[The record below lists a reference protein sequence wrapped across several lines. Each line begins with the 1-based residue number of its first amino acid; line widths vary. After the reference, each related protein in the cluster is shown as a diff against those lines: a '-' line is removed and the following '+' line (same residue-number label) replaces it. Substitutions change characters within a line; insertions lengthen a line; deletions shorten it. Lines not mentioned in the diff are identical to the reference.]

1 MKTSTLKSRALAI
14 LASGA
19 LVATV
24 VVAAPANAAATG
36 PTCDAKT
43 PVQTCSGTTSDGALY
58 TMQVPSNWNGIA
70 LIYSHGYG
78 FIIDIPAGVPNVGG
92 SKVDNS
98 AYAGPDA
105 ASNAALVKAGYAIMG
120 SGFARQGWNIDSAVK
135 TNVELVGVFKK
146 QFPKVN
152 KVIAWGRSGGAFI
165 TQSLAEKYPTLVD
178 GVAMACPVLGTVE
191 AELDMALDFLW
202 GLKTFFDPTIKGG
215 NYSAGAAGAGEAI
228 TDLVK
233 MFTVIGKLQA
243 SISTNAWPDTSKAPD
258 SIKAIP
264 PRSALLLV
272 GLMAGI
278 PTKSTSFDSTT
289 GPEGALKLTWP
300 LAISPAMAIL
310 ENGAQGAALAILA
323 TYDLELQTGG
333 QFWDNTKTDYAA
345 RVADDAVVFNAALS
359 GGTAISGLLSYLSPL
374 NPAAPRSVGNP
385 AALAKLR
392 ALSSHSGKISVPT
405 VVLAGETDVVSPAG
419 NTQWLIDRYAEQSAA
434 EKAAAMKAMGSSFK
448 TPKNQLVVIWKTG
461 ASSYSKFTAA
471 GSPIPLVAS
480 DPNSNAHCN
489 YSAAQHLALI
499 NLTAAGVAKGSVN
512 YDGATRTIAR
522 KVMTGVIGPQRFP
535 ALQKF
540 YMGK

>member
-1 MKTSTLKSRALAI
+1 MKTSTMKSRWLAI
-14 LASGA
+14 LASAA

-36 PTCDAKT
+36 PTCDGKT

-58 TMQVPSNWNGIA
+58 TMQVPSNWNGTA

-78 FIIDIPAGVPNVGG
+78 FIIDIPAGVPVVGG

-105 ASNAALVKAGYAIMG
+105 ATDAALVKAGYAIMG

-146 QFPKVN
+146 QFPKVS
-152 KVIAWGRSGGAFI
+152 KVIAWGKSGGAFI

-178 GVAMACPVLGTVE
+178 GIALGCPVLGTVE

-300 LAISPAMAIL
+300 LAIAPAMAVL

-323 TYDLELQTGG
+323 THDLELQAGG
-333 QFWDNTKTDYAA
+333 AFYDNSKTDYAA
-345 RVADDAVVFNAALS
+345 RVADEAVTFNAALS
-359 GGTAISGLLSYLSPL
+359 GNTALNGLLSYLSPL
-374 NPAAPRSVGNP
+374 NPAAPRLIANQ

-392 ALSSHSGKISVPT
+392 ALSTHTGKISVPT

-434 EKAAAMKAMGSSFK
+434 EKAAARKADGGSFMA
-448 TPKNQLVVIWKTG
+448 PKNKLIVIWKTG
-461 ASSYSKFTAA
+461 SSSYSKFTAA

-489 YSAAQHLALI
+489 FSAAQHVALVKLAVQGA
-499 NLTAAGVAKGSVN
+499 TKGSVS
-512 YDGATRTIAR
+512 YDGATRTVAR

-535 ALQKF
+535 ALQKY

>member
-1 MKTSTLKSRALAI
+1 MKTSTMKSRSLAI
-14 LASGA
+14 LASAA

-36 PTCDAKT
+36 PTCDGKT

-58 TMQVPSNWNGIA
+58 KMQVPSDWNGTA

-78 FIIDIPAGVPNVGG
+78 FIIDIPAGVPVVGG

-105 ASNAALVKAGYAIMG
+105 ATDAALVKAGYAIMG

-146 QFPKVN
+146 QFPKVS
-152 KVIAWGRSGGAFI
+152 KVIAWGKSGGAFI

-178 GVAMACPVLGTVE
+178 GIALGCPVLGTVE

-300 LAISPAMAIL
+300 LAIAPAMAVL

-323 TYDLELQTGG
+323 THDLELQAGG
-333 QFWDNTKTDYAA
+333 AFYDNSKTDYAA
-345 RVADDAVVFNAALS
+345 RVADEAVTFNAALS
-359 GGTAISGLLSYLSPL
+359 GNTALNGLLSYLSPL
-374 NPAAPRSVGNP
+374 NPAAPRLTANQ

-392 ALSSHSGKISVPT
+392 ALSTHTGKISVPT

-434 EKAAAMKAMGSSFK
+434 EKAAARKADGGSFK
-448 TPKNQLVVIWKTG
+448 APKNKLIVIWKTG
-461 ASSYSKFTAA
+461 SSSYSKFTAA

-489 YSAAQHLALI
+489 FSAAQHVALVKLAVQGA
-499 NLTAAGVAKGSVN
+499 TKGSVS
-512 YDGATRTIAR
+512 YDGATRTVAR

>member
-1 MKTSTLKSRALAI
+1 MKTSTMKSRWLAI
-14 LASGA
+14 LASAA

-36 PTCDAKT
+36 PTCDGKT

-58 TMQVPSNWNGIA
+58 TMQVPSDWNGTA

-78 FIIDIPAGVPNVGG
+78 FIIDIPAGVPVVGG

-105 ASNAALVKAGYAIMG
+105 ATDAALVKAGYAIMG

-146 QFPKVN
+146 QFPKVS
-152 KVIAWGRSGGAFI
+152 KVIAWGKSGGAFI

-178 GVAMACPVLGTVE
+178 GIALGCPVLGTVE

-300 LAISPAMAIL
+300 LAIAPAMAVL

-323 TYDLELQTGG
+323 THDLELQAGG
-333 QFWDNTKTDYAA
+333 AFYDNSKTDYAA
-345 RVADDAVVFNAALS
+345 RVADEAVTFNAALS
-359 GGTAISGLLSYLSPL
+359 GNTALNGLLSYLSPL
-374 NPAAPRSVGNP
+374 NPAAPRLTANQ

-392 ALSSHSGKISVPT
+392 ALSTHTGKISVPT

-434 EKAAAMKAMGSSFK
+434 EKAAAIKADGGSFK
-448 TPKNQLVVIWKTG
+448 APKNKLIVIWKTG
-461 ASSYSKFTAA
+461 SSSYSKFTAA

-489 YSAAQHLALI
+489 FSAAQHVALVKLAVQGA
-499 NLTAAGVAKGSVN
+499 TKGSVS
-512 YDGATRTIAR
+512 YDGATRTVAR

>member
-1 MKTSTLKSRALAI
+1 MKTSTMKSRSLAI
-14 LASGA
+14 LASAA

-36 PTCDAKT
+36 PTCDGKT

-58 TMQVPSNWNGIA
+58 TMQVPSNWNGTA

-78 FIIDIPAGVPNVGG
+78 FIIDIPAGVPVVGG

-105 ASNAALVKAGYAIMG
+105 ATDAALVKAGYAIMG

-146 QFPKVN
+146 QFPKVS
-152 KVIAWGRSGGAFI
+152 KVIAWGKSGGAFI

-178 GVAMACPVLGTVE
+178 GIALGCPVLGTVE

-300 LAISPAMAIL
+300 LAIAPAMAVL

-323 TYDLELQTGG
+323 THDLELQAGG
-333 QFWDNTKTDYAA
+333 AFYDNSKTDYAA
-345 RVADDAVVFNAALS
+345 RVADEAVTFNAALS
-359 GGTAISGLLSYLSPL
+359 GNTALNGLLSYLSPL
-374 NPAAPRSVGNP
+374 NPAAPRLTANQ

-392 ALSSHSGKISVPT
+392 ALSTHTGKISVPT

-434 EKAAAMKAMGSSFK
+434 EKAAAMKADGGSFK
-448 TPKNQLVVIWKTG
+448 APKNKLIVIWKTG
-461 ASSYSKFTAA
+461 SSSYSKFTAA

-489 YSAAQHLALI
+489 FSAAQHVALVKLAVQGA
-499 NLTAAGVAKGSVN
+499 TKGSVS
-512 YDGATRTIAR
+512 YDGATRTVAR

>member
-1 MKTSTLKSRALAI
+1 MKTSTMKSRWLAI
-14 LASGA
+14 LASAA

-36 PTCDAKT
+36 PTCDGKT

-58 TMQVPSNWNGIA
+58 TMQVPSDWNGTA

-78 FIIDIPAGVPNVGG
+78 FIIDIPAGVPVVGG

-105 ASNAALVKAGYAIMG
+105 ASNDALVKAGYAIMG

-146 QFPKVN
+146 QFPKVS
-152 KVIAWGRSGGAFI
+152 KVIAWGKSGGAFI

-178 GVAMACPVLGTVE
+178 GIALGCPVLGTVE

-300 LAISPAMAIL
+300 LAIAPAMAVL

-323 TYDLELQTGG
+323 THDLELQAGG
-333 QFWDNTKTDYAA
+333 AFYDNSKTDYAA
-345 RVADDAVVFNAALS
+345 RVADEAVTFNAALS
-359 GGTAISGLLSYLSPL
+359 GNTALNGLLSYLSPL
-374 NPAAPRSVGNP
+374 NPAAPRLTANQ

-392 ALSSHSGKISVPT
+392 ALSTHTGKISVPT

-434 EKAAAMKAMGSSFK
+434 EKAAARKADGGSFK
-448 TPKNQLVVIWKTG
+448 APKNKLIVIWKTG
-461 ASSYSKFTAA
+461 SSSYSKFTAA

-489 YSAAQHLALI
+489 FSAAQHVALVKLAVQGA
-499 NLTAAGVAKGSVN
+499 TKGSVS
-512 YDGATRTIAR
+512 YDGATRTVAR

>member
-1 MKTSTLKSRALAI
+1 MKTSTMKSRWLAI
-14 LASGA
+14 LASAA

-36 PTCDAKT
+36 PTCDGKT

-58 TMQVPSNWNGIA
+58 TMQVPSDWNGTA

-78 FIIDIPAGVPNVGG
+78 FIIDIPAGVPVVGG

-105 ASNAALVKAGYAIMG
+105 ATDAALVKAGYAIMG

-146 QFPKVN
+146 QFPKVS
-152 KVIAWGRSGGAFI
+152 KVIAWGKSGGAFI

-178 GVAMACPVLGTVE
+178 GIALGCPVLGTVE

-300 LAISPAMAIL
+300 LAIAPAMAVL

-323 TYDLELQTGG
+323 THDLELQAGG
-333 QFWDNTKTDYAA
+333 AFYDNSKTDYAA
-345 RVADDAVVFNAALS
+345 RVADEAVTFNAALS
-359 GGTAISGLLSYLSPL
+359 GNTALNGLLSYLSPL
-374 NPAAPRSVGNP
+374 NPAAPRLTANQ

-392 ALSSHSGKISVPT
+392 ALSTHTGKISVPT

-434 EKAAAMKAMGSSFK
+434 EKAAARKADGGSFK
-448 TPKNQLVVIWKTG
+448 APKNKLIVIWKTG
-461 ASSYSKFTAA
+461 SSTYSKFTAA

-489 YSAAQHLALI
+489 FSAAQHVALVKLAVQGA
-499 NLTAAGVAKGSVN
+499 TKGSVS
-512 YDGATRTIAR
+512 YDGATRTVAR

>member
-1 MKTSTLKSRALAI
+1 MKTSTMKSRWLAI
-14 LASGA
+14 LASAA

-36 PTCDAKT
+36 PTCDGKT

-58 TMQVPSNWNGIA
+58 TMQVPSDWNGTA

-78 FIIDIPAGVPNVGG
+78 FIIDIPAGVPVVGG

-105 ASNAALVKAGYAIMG
+105 ATDAALVKAGYAIMG

-146 QFPKVN
+146 QFPKVS
-152 KVIAWGRSGGAFI
+152 KVIAWGKSGGAFI

-178 GVAMACPVLGTVE
+178 GIALGCPVLGTVE

-300 LAISPAMAIL
+300 LAIAPAMAVL

-323 TYDLELQTGG
+323 THDLELQAGG
-333 QFWDNTKTDYAA
+333 AFYDNSKTDYAA
-345 RVADDAVVFNAALS
+345 RVADEAVTFNAALS
-359 GGTAISGLLSYLSPL
+359 GNTALNGLLSYLSPL
-374 NPAAPRSVGNP
+374 NPAAPRLTANQ

-392 ALSSHSGKISVPT
+392 ALSTHTGKISVPT

-434 EKAAAMKAMGSSFK
+434 EKAAARKADGGSFK
-448 TPKNQLVVIWKTG
+448 APKNKLIVIWKTG
-461 ASSYSKFTAA
+461 SSSYSKFTAA
-471 GSPIPLVAS
+471 GSPISLVAS

-489 YSAAQHLALI
+489 FSAAQHVALVKLAVQGA
-499 NLTAAGVAKGSVN
+499 TKGSVS
-512 YDGATRTIAR
+512 YDGATRTVAR

>member
-1 MKTSTLKSRALAI
+1 MKSRSLAI
-14 LASGA
+14 LASAA

-36 PTCDAKT
+36 PTCDGKT

-58 TMQVPSNWNGIA
+58 TMQVPSNWNGTA

-78 FIIDIPAGVPNVGG
+78 FIIDIPAGVPVVGG

-105 ASNAALVKAGYAIMG
+105 ATDAALVKAGYAIMG

-146 QFPKVN
+146 QFPKVS
-152 KVIAWGRSGGAFI
+152 KVIAWGKSGGAFI

-178 GVAMACPVLGTVE
+178 GIALGCPVLGTVE

-300 LAISPAMAIL
+300 LAIAPAMAVL

-323 TYDLELQTGG
+323 THDLELQAGG
-333 QFWDNTKTDYAA
+333 AFYDNSKTDYAA
-345 RVADDAVVFNAALS
+345 RVADEAVTFNAALS
-359 GGTAISGLLSYLSPL
+359 GNTALNGLLSYLSPL
-374 NPAAPRSVGNP
+374 NPAAPRLTANQ

-392 ALSSHSGKISVPT
+392 ALSTHTGKISVPT

-434 EKAAAMKAMGSSFK
+434 EKAAAIKADGGSFK
-448 TPKNQLVVIWKTG
+448 APKNKLIVIWKTG
-461 ASSYSKFTAA
+461 SSSYSKFTAA

-489 YSAAQHLALI
+489 FSAAQHVALVKLAVQGA
-499 NLTAAGVAKGSVN
+499 TKGSVS
-512 YDGATRTIAR
+512 YDGATRTVAR

>member
-1 MKTSTLKSRALAI
+1 MKTSTMKSRWLAI
-14 LASGA
+14 LASAA

-36 PTCDAKT
+36 PTCDGKT

-58 TMQVPSNWNGIA
+58 KMQVPSDWNGTA

-78 FIIDIPAGVPNVGG
+78 FIIDIPAGVPVVGG

-105 ASNAALVKAGYAIMG
+105 ATDAALVKAGYAIMG

-146 QFPKVN
+146 QFPKVS
-152 KVIAWGRSGGAFI
+152 KVIAWGKSGGAFI

-178 GVAMACPVLGTVE
+178 GIALGCPVLGTVE

-264 PRSALLLV
+264 PRSVLLLV

-300 LAISPAMAIL
+300 LAIAPAMAVL

-323 TYDLELQTGG
+323 THDLELQAGG
-333 QFWDNTKTDYAA
+333 AFYDNSKTDYAA
-345 RVADDAVVFNAALS
+345 RVADEAVTFNAALS
-359 GGTAISGLLSYLSPL
+359 GNTALNGLLSYLSPL
-374 NPAAPRSVGNP
+374 NPAAPRLTANQ

-392 ALSSHSGKISVPT
+392 ALSTHTGKISVPT

-434 EKAAAMKAMGSSFK
+434 EKAAARKADGGSFK
-448 TPKNQLVVIWKTG
+448 APKNKLIVIWKTG
-461 ASSYSKFTAA
+461 SSSYSKFTAA

-489 YSAAQHLALI
+489 FSAAQHVALVKLAVQGA
-499 NLTAAGVAKGSVN
+499 TKGSVS
-512 YDGATRTIAR
+512 YDGATRTVAR

>member
-1 MKTSTLKSRALAI
+1 MKTSTMKSRWLAI
-14 LASGA
+14 LASAA

-36 PTCDAKT
+36 PTCDGKT

-58 TMQVPSNWNGIA
+58 TMQVPSDWNGTA

-78 FIIDIPAGVPNVGG
+78 FIIDIPAGVPVVGG

-105 ASNAALVKAGYAIMG
+105 ATDAALVKAGYAIMG

-146 QFPKVN
+146 QFPKVS
-152 KVIAWGRSGGAFI
+152 KVIAWGKSGGAFI

-178 GVAMACPVLGTVE
+178 GIALGCPVLGTVE

-300 LAISPAMAIL
+300 LAISPAMAVL

-323 TYDLELQTGG
+323 TYDLELQAGG
-333 QFWDNTKTDYAA
+333 AFYDNSKTDYAA
-345 RVADDAVVFNAALS
+345 RVADEAVTFNAALS
-359 GGTAISGLLSYLSPL
+359 GNTALNGLLSYLSPL
-374 NPAAPRSVGNP
+374 NPAAPRLTANQ

-392 ALSSHSGKISVPT
+392 ALSTHTGKISVPT

-434 EKAAAMKAMGSSFK
+434 EKAAARKADGGSFK
-448 TPKNQLVVIWKTG
+448 APKNKLIVIWKTG
-461 ASSYSKFTAA
+461 SSSYSKFTAA

-489 YSAAQHLALI
+489 FSAAQHVALVKLAVQGA
-499 NLTAAGVAKGSVN
+499 TKGSVS
-512 YDGATRTIAR
+512 YDGATRTVAR

>member
-1 MKTSTLKSRALAI
+1 MKTSTMKSRSLAI
-14 LASGA
+14 LASAA

-36 PTCDAKT
+36 PTCDGKT

-58 TMQVPSNWNGIA
+58 TMQVPSDWNGTA

-78 FIIDIPAGVPNVGG
+78 FIIDIPAGVPVVGG

-105 ASNAALVKAGYAIMG
+105 ATDAALVKAGYAIMG

-146 QFPKVN
+146 QFPKVS
-152 KVIAWGRSGGAFI
+152 KVIAWGKSGGAFI

-178 GVAMACPVLGTVE
+178 GIALGCPVLGTVE

-300 LAISPAMAIL
+300 LAIAPAMAVL

-323 TYDLELQTGG
+323 THDLELQAGG
-333 QFWDNTKTDYAA
+333 AFYDNSKTDYAA
-345 RVADDAVVFNAALS
+345 RVADEAVTFNAALS
-359 GGTAISGLLSYLSPL
+359 GNTALNGLLSYLSPL
-374 NPAAPRSVGNP
+374 NPAAPRLTANQ

-392 ALSSHSGKISVPT
+392 ALSTHTGKISVPT

-434 EKAAAMKAMGSSFK
+434 EKAAALKADGGSFK
-448 TPKNQLVVIWKTG
+448 APKNKLIVIWKTG
-461 ASSYSKFTAA
+461 SSSYSKFTAA

-489 YSAAQHLALI
+489 FSAAQHVALVKLAVQGA
-499 NLTAAGVAKGSVN
+499 TKGSVS
-512 YDGATRTIAR
+512 YDGATRTVAR

>member
-1 MKTSTLKSRALAI
+1 MKTSTMKSRWLAI
-14 LASGA
+14 LASAA

-36 PTCDAKT
+36 PTCDGKT

-58 TMQVPSNWNGIA
+58 TMQVPSDWNGTA

-78 FIIDIPAGVPNVGG
+78 FIIDIPAGVPVVGG

-105 ASNAALVKAGYAIMG
+105 ATDAALVKAGYAIMG

-146 QFPKVN
+146 QFPKVS
-152 KVIAWGRSGGAFI
+152 KVIAWGKSGGAFI

-178 GVAMACPVLGTVE
+178 GIALGCPVLGTVE

-300 LAISPAMAIL
+300 LAIAPAMAVL

-323 TYDLELQTGG
+323 THDLELQAGG
-333 QFWDNTKTDYAA
+333 AFYDNSKTDYAA
-345 RVADDAVVFNAALS
+345 RVADEAVTFNAALS
-359 GGTAISGLLSYLSPL
+359 GNTALNGLLSYLSPL
-374 NPAAPRSVGNP
+374 NPAAPRLTANQ

-392 ALSSHSGKISVPT
+392 ALSTHTGKISVPT

-434 EKAAAMKAMGSSFK
+434 EKAAARKADGGSFK
-448 TPKNQLVVIWKTG
+448 APKNKLIVIWKTG
-461 ASSYSKFTAA
+461 SSSYSKFTAD

-489 YSAAQHLALI
+489 FSAAQHVALVKLAVQGA
-499 NLTAAGVAKGSVN
+499 TKGSVS
-512 YDGATRTIAR
+512 YDGATRTVAR

>member
-1 MKTSTLKSRALAI
+1 MKTSTMKSRWLAI
-14 LASGA
+14 LASAA

-36 PTCDAKT
+36 PTCDGKT

-58 TMQVPSNWNGIA
+58 KMQVPSDWNGTA

-78 FIIDIPAGVPNVGG
+78 FIIDIPAGVPVVGG

-105 ASNAALVKAGYAIMG
+105 ATDAALVKAGYAIMG

-146 QFPKVN
+146 QFPKVS
-152 KVIAWGRSGGAFI
+152 KVIAWGKSGGAFI

-178 GVAMACPVLGTVE
+178 GIALGCPVLGTVE

-300 LAISPAMAIL
+300 LAIAPAMAVL

-323 TYDLELQTGG
+323 THDLELQAGG
-333 QFWDNTKTDYAA
+333 AFYDNSKTDYAA
-345 RVADDAVVFNAALS
+345 RVADEAVTFNAALS
-359 GGTAISGLLSYLSPL
+359 GNTALNGLLSYLSPL
-374 NPAAPRSVGNP
+374 NPAAPRLTANQ

-392 ALSSHSGKISVPT
+392 ALSTHTGKISVPT

-434 EKAAAMKAMGSSFK
+434 EKAAARKADGGSFK
-448 TPKNQLVVIWKTG
+448 APKNKLIVIWKTG
-461 ASSYSKFTAA
+461 SSTYSKFTAA

-489 YSAAQHLALI
+489 FSAAQHVALVKLAVQGA
-499 NLTAAGVAKGSVN
+499 TKGSVS
-512 YDGATRTIAR
+512 YDGATRTVAR

>member
-1 MKTSTLKSRALAI
+1 MKTSTMKSRWLAI
-14 LASGA
+14 LASAA

-36 PTCDAKT
+36 PTCDGKT

-58 TMQVPSNWNGIA
+58 KMQVPSDWNGTA

-78 FIIDIPAGVPNVGG
+78 FIIDIPAGVPVVGG

-105 ASNAALVKAGYAIMG
+105 ATDAALVKAGYAIMG

-146 QFPKVN
+146 QFPKVS
-152 KVIAWGRSGGAFI
+152 KVIAWGKSGGAFI

-178 GVAMACPVLGTVE
+178 GIALGCPVLGTVE

-300 LAISPAMAIL
+300 LAIAPAMAVL

-323 TYDLELQTGG
+323 THDLELQAGG
-333 QFWDNTKTDYAA
+333 AFYDNSKTDYAA
-345 RVADDAVVFNAALS
+345 RVADEAVTFNAALS
-359 GGTAISGLLSYLSPL
+359 GNTALNGLLSYLSPL
-374 NPAAPRSVGNP
+374 NPAAPRLTANQ

-392 ALSSHSGKISVPT
+392 ALSTHTGKISVPT

-434 EKAAAMKAMGSSFK
+434 EKAAARKADGGSFK
-448 TPKNQLVVIWKTG
+448 APKNKLIVIWKTG
-461 ASSYSKFTAA
+461 SSSYSKFTAA

-489 YSAAQHLALI
+489 FSAAQHVALVKLAVQGA
-499 NLTAAGVAKGSVN
+499 TKGSVS
-512 YDGATRTIAR
+512 YDGATRTVAR

>member
-1 MKTSTLKSRALAI
+1 MKSRWLAI
-14 LASGA
+14 LASAA

-36 PTCDAKT
+36 PTCDGKT

-58 TMQVPSNWNGIA
+58 TMQVPSDWNGTA

-78 FIIDIPAGVPNVGG
+78 FIIDIPAGVPVVGG

-105 ASNAALVKAGYAIMG
+105 ATDAALVKAGYAIMG

-146 QFPKVN
+146 QFPKVS
-152 KVIAWGRSGGAFI
+152 KVIAWGKSGGAFI

-178 GVAMACPVLGTVE
+178 GIALGCPVLGTVE

-300 LAISPAMAIL
+300 LAIAPAMAVL

-323 TYDLELQTGG
+323 THDLELQAGG
-333 QFWDNTKTDYAA
+333 AFYDNSKTDYAA
-345 RVADDAVVFNAALS
+345 RVADEAVTFNAALS
-359 GGTAISGLLSYLSPL
+359 GNTALNGLLSYLSPL
-374 NPAAPRSVGNP
+374 NPAAPRLTANQ

-392 ALSSHSGKISVPT
+392 ALSTHTGKISVPT

-434 EKAAAMKAMGSSFK
+434 EKAAARKADGGSFK
-448 TPKNQLVVIWKTG
+448 APKNKLIVIWKTG
-461 ASSYSKFTAA
+461 SSSYSKFTAA

-489 YSAAQHLALI
+489 FSAAQHVALVKLAVQGA
-499 NLTAAGVAKGSVN
+499 TKGSVS
-512 YDGATRTIAR
+512 YDGATRTVAR

>member
-1 MKTSTLKSRALAI
+1 MKTSTMKSRWLAI
-14 LASGA
+14 LASAA

-36 PTCDAKT
+36 PTCDGKT

-58 TMQVPSNWNGIA
+58 TMQVPSNWNGTA

-78 FIIDIPAGVPNVGG
+78 FIIDIPAGVPVVGG

-105 ASNAALVKAGYAIMG
+105 ATDAALVKAGYAIMG

-146 QFPKVN
+146 QFPKVS
-152 KVIAWGRSGGAFI
+152 KVIAWGKSGGAFI

-178 GVAMACPVLGTVE
+178 GIALGCPVLGTVE

-300 LAISPAMAIL
+300 LAIAPAMAVL

-323 TYDLELQTGG
+323 THDLELQAGG
-333 QFWDNTKTDYAA
+333 AFYDNSKTDYAA
-345 RVADDAVVFNAALS
+345 RVADEAVTFNAALS
-359 GGTAISGLLSYLSPL
+359 GNTALNGLLSYLSPL
-374 NPAAPRSVGNP
+374 NPAAPRLTANQ

-392 ALSSHSGKISVPT
+392 ALSTHTGKISVPT

-434 EKAAAMKAMGSSFK
+434 EKAAARKADGGSFK
-448 TPKNQLVVIWKTG
+448 APKNKLIVIWKTG
-461 ASSYSKFTAA
+461 SSSYSKFTAA

-489 YSAAQHLALI
+489 FSAAQHVALVKLAVQGA
-499 NLTAAGVAKGSVN
+499 TKGSVS
-512 YDGATRTIAR
+512 YDGATRTVAR

>member
-1 MKTSTLKSRALAI
+1 MKSRWLAI
-14 LASGA
+14 LASAA

-36 PTCDAKT
+36 PTCDGKT

-58 TMQVPSNWNGIA
+58 KMQVPSVWNGTA

-78 FIIDIPAGVPNVGG
+78 FIIDIPAGVPVVGG

-105 ASNAALVKAGYAIMG
+105 ATDAALVKAGYAIMG

-146 QFPKVN
+146 QFPKVS
-152 KVIAWGRSGGAFI
+152 KVIAWGKSGGAFI

-178 GVAMACPVLGTVE
+178 GIALGCPVLGTVE

-300 LAISPAMAIL
+300 LAIAPAMAVL

-323 TYDLELQTGG
+323 THDLELQAGG
-333 QFWDNTKTDYAA
+333 AFYDNSKTDYAA
-345 RVADDAVVFNAALS
+345 RVADEAVTFNAALS
-359 GGTAISGLLSYLSPL
+359 GNTALNGLLSYLSPL
-374 NPAAPRSVGNP
+374 NPAAPRLTANQ

-392 ALSSHSGKISVPT
+392 ALSTHTGKISVPT

-434 EKAAAMKAMGSSFK
+434 EKAAARKADGGSFK
-448 TPKNQLVVIWKTG
+448 APKNKLIVIWKTG
-461 ASSYSKFTAA
+461 SSSYSKFTAA

-489 YSAAQHLALI
+489 FSAAQHVALVKLAVQGA
-499 NLTAAGVAKGSVN
+499 TKGSVS
-512 YDGATRTIAR
+512 YDGATRTVAR

>member
-1 MKTSTLKSRALAI
+1 MKTSTMKSRWLAI
-14 LASGA
+14 LASAA

-36 PTCDAKT
+36 PTCDGKT

-58 TMQVPSNWNGIA
+58 KMQVPSDWNGTA

-78 FIIDIPAGVPNVGG
+78 FIIDIPAGVPVVGG

-105 ASNAALVKAGYAIMG
+105 ATDAALVKAGYAIMG

-146 QFPKVN
+146 QFPKVS
-152 KVIAWGRSGGAFI
+152 KVIAWGKSGGAFI

-178 GVAMACPVLGTVE
+178 GIALGCPVLGTVE

-300 LAISPAMAIL
+300 LAIAPAMAVL

-323 TYDLELQTGG
+323 TYDLELQAGG
-333 QFWDNTKTDYAA
+333 AFYDNSKTDYAA
-345 RVADDAVVFNAALS
+345 RVADEAVTFNAALS
-359 GGTAISGLLSYLSPL
+359 GNTALNGLLSYLSPL
-374 NPAAPRSVGNP
+374 NPAAPRLTANQ

-392 ALSSHSGKISVPT
+392 ALSTHTGKISVPT

-434 EKAAAMKAMGSSFK
+434 EKAAARKADGGSFK
-448 TPKNQLVVIWKTG
+448 APKNKLIVIWKTG
-461 ASSYSKFTAA
+461 SSSYSKFTAA

-489 YSAAQHLALI
+489 FSAAQHVALVKLAVQGA
-499 NLTAAGVAKGSVN
+499 TKGSVS
-512 YDGATRTIAR
+512 YDGATRTVAR

>member
-1 MKTSTLKSRALAI
+1 MKTSTMKSRSLAI
-14 LASGA
+14 LASAA

-36 PTCDAKT
+36 PTCDGKT

-58 TMQVPSNWNGIA
+58 TMQVPSDWNGTA

-78 FIIDIPAGVPNVGG
+78 FIIDIPAGVPVVGG

-105 ASNAALVKAGYAIMG
+105 ATDAALVKAGYAIMG

-146 QFPKVN
+146 QFPKVS
-152 KVIAWGRSGGAFI
+152 KVIAWGKSGGAFI

-178 GVAMACPVLGTVE
+178 GIALGCPVLGTVE

-300 LAISPAMAIL
+300 LAIAPAMAVL

-323 TYDLELQTGG
+323 THDLELQAGG
-333 QFWDNTKTDYAA
+333 AFYDNSKTDYAA
-345 RVADDAVVFNAALS
+345 RVADEAVTFNAALS
-359 GGTAISGLLSYLSPL
+359 GNTALNGLLSYLSPL
-374 NPAAPRSVGNP
+374 NPAAPRLTANQ

-392 ALSSHSGKISVPT
+392 ALSTHTGKISVPT

-434 EKAAAMKAMGSSFK
+434 EKAAARKADGGSFK
-448 TPKNQLVVIWKTG
+448 APKNKLIVIWKTG
-461 ASSYSKFTAA
+461 SSSYSKFTAA

-489 YSAAQHLALI
+489 FSAAQHVALVKLAVQGA
-499 NLTAAGVAKGSVN
+499 TKGSVS
-512 YDGATRTIAR
+512 YDGATRTVAR